1 VVFFEII
8 KARGHP
14 YIRASHK
21 TTLEV
26 TKEPSL
32 TPRGDCIIGVSADKA
47 VREFCE
53 EFKNCIRR
61 DNAILVA
68 VIRARNLWDIILAQ
82 GSSRLILASDTRVIL
97 RKSTYV
103 EPATLGVRANKAAS
117 DLRRD
122 LVEELRNASTII
134 EVELYCLGLD
144 EITSI
149 YEYSR
154 RVL

>member
-1 VVFFEII
+1 MVFFEVI

-26 TKEPSL
+26 TKEPGL
-32 TPRGDCIIGVSADKA
+32 TPRGDCIIGVFADKA
-47 VREFCE
+47 VRELCE

-61 DNAILVA
+61 DNAILV
-68 VIRARNLWDIILAQ
+68 VIIRAHDLWDVILAQ
-82 GSSRLILASDTRVIL
+82 GNSRLILASNTKVIL
-97 RKSTYV
+97 RKSTYI
-103 EPATLGVRANKAAS
+103 EPATLGVKANKAAS

-122 LVEELRNASTII
+122 LVEKLKDPSTMI

-154 RVL
+154 RVF